1 MKIWLYRLPLTAIAF
16 LIFFGPSSGQEPAP
30 AQFPPSGAPV
40 VPAPPPARGPFQSC
54 LNKHGLGCWA
64 HHTQMGCGSF
74 HSEMRFM
81 FGSCRTFFSERCIPN
96 PPHSDRDPYWRNPC
110 GGPGGTG
117 NCNQ

>member
-1 MKIWLYRLPLTAIAF
+1 MNNRLFRLLLAAIAI
-16 LIFFGPSSGQEPAP
+16 LAIHGPGHGQEPAP
-30 AQFPPSGAPV
+30 FPPGI
-40 VPAPPPARGPFQSC
+40 VPAIPEPPPPRGPVHRL
-54 LNKHGLGCWA
+54 LNKCGLDCWA

-96 PPHSDRDPYWRNPC
+96 PRHSDGDPYWRNPC
-110 GGPGGTG
+110 GTG